1 MNIFPIA
8 FIPFLIVLV
17 AFGLRGRSAA
27 YVGACSA
34 LPFGAMAGISI
45 SGANILAEQMTFLL
59 VCGIFLM
66 DQAYRLGKGK
76 TLWLE
81 AEAITLGF
89 LCLYAV
95 ISAILMPQLF
105 RGILVFS
112 PTLAGAGGVKYSN
125 EVMGAWLNFLR
136 PTMGNFTQTA
146 YLTFAA
152 LVFVYSVHT
161 GRKYGYRLLD
171 KAIFVGALIHCL
183 LGLADIIGLDTIL
196 AIFRTASYQIN
207 DSHRLLGIDRTIGA
221 MVEASRYGIMAGT
234 FFAYFFA
241 LWLMRG
247 KKRDARLAVL
257 LFITGV
263 STMSSSA
270 FSAIG
275 ITFLIV
281 GWRLLLW
288 RKGLSRKRFGLIIFS
303 IFGVVVLILLFTP
316 VGGFLEAAFRTLIFD
331 KVNTNSGQI
340 RSSTALQSLQNL
352 RETWFLGAGAGSVTS
367 NGLIFVWLG
376 NIGVPGTVLFVTFF
390 WLVLRGGRRLRDQNS
405 TDFAY
410 WFAATSTVGT
420 LLFAEGISRTFLD
433 PGLFTMI
440 TAAMAVVTRRP
451 VFVSLRRRAT

>member
-1 MNIFPIA
+1 MLA
-8 FIPFLIVLV
+8 

-27 YVGACSA
+27 YVGACTA

-45 SGANILAEQMTFLL
+45 AGANILAEQMTFLL
-59 VCGIFLM
+59 VCGLFLA
-66 DQAYRLGKGK
+66 DQAYRMGKGK
-76 TLWLE
+76 TLLLE
-81 AEAITLGF
+81 AETIILG
-89 LCLYAV
+89 LICLYAI
-95 ISAILMPQLF
+95 ISAILMPHLF

-112 PTLAGAGGVKYSN
+112 PTLSGGGVKYSSDI
-125 EVMGAWLNFLR
+125 MGAWLNFLR

-152 LVFVYSVHT
+152 LVFAFSVHT

-171 KAIFVGALIHCL
+171 KAIFVSALIHCL
-183 LGLADIIGLDTIL
+183 LGLTDIIGLDPIL
-196 AIFRTASYQIN
+196 ATFRTASYQIN

-247 KKRDARLAVL
+247 QKRDARLALL
-257 LFITGV
+257 LFVTGI

-281 GWRLLLW
+281 GLRLLFW
-288 RKGLSRKRFGLIIFS
+288 RKGMSRKRFGLIIS
-303 IFGVVVLILLFTP
+303 LAFGAVVLILIFTP
-316 VGGFLEAAFRTLIFD
+316 VGGFLEAALRTLIFD

-352 RETWFLGAGAGSVTS
+352 RETWFLGAGSGSVTS

-376 NIGVPGTVLFVTFF
+376 NIGVPGTVMFVTFF
-390 WLVLRGGRRLRDQNS
+390 WLVLRGGRRLRDQS
-405 TDFAY
+405 PTDFAY

-420 LLFAEGISRTFLD
+420 LLFAEGLSRTLLD
-433 PGLFTMI
+433 PGLLTMI

-451 VFVSLRRRAT
+451 TFVSLRRRST